1 MFVVALISLVYAMM
15 QHYSGKHALQ
25 AEVTGNRKFC
35 KNQVAAALTDPYVL
49 VFAFLIGM
57 FHWTNYWDFVIYY
70 VMGGMGV
77 IWCNCQKYKELEKPH
92 RMRMTMGISLLHA
105 VWVFLLATIAALPFT
120 LQFQSM
126 VSEVASCTAII
137 PDHMQYWL
145 DLGTSGHRDIV
156 AFFW

>member
-1 MFVVALISLVYAMM
+1 MHYVVIGKLLPWIREIFHLPKGDYTYWFPNSTRYIGYYPAENDKTIHEFPSYSFVLGDLHAHVVNLMFVVALISLVYAMM

-77 IWCNCQKYKELEKPH
+77 IWCNCQKYK
-92 RMRMTMGISLLHA
+92 
-105 VWVFLLATIAALPFT
+105 
-120 LQFQSM
+120 
-126 VSEVASCTAII
+126 
-137 PDHMQYWL
+137 
-145 DLGTSGHRDIV
+145 
-156 AFFW
+156 